1 MDKALIIAD
10 VLLCVVNI
18 MSDILIFISSL
29 YLRHFSV
36 VLPLDL
42 SDYSNGIR
50 FEYWLSFLSTSK
62 MSFYCIPSSNIVPRN
77 LSIIIIYSHIMS
89 LMCLAVFLGV
99 LQILMYLVLPKSYD
113 IEIIIIYIIS
123 TRKLSDEEVSCLMFQ
138 S

>member
-1 MDKALIIAD
+1 
-10 VLLCVVNI
+10 
-18 MSDILIFISSL
+18 
-29 YLRHFSV
+29 
-36 VLPLDL
+36 
-42 SDYSNGIR
+42 
-50 FEYWLSFLSTSK
+50 

-77 LSIIIIYSHIMS
+77 LSVIIIYSHIMS